1 MAERVAMAGAQRRIS
16 MRPREHYVQQLE
28 ALHTEIRALGQM
40 VIVSITRAI
49 DALRRQDAEAARRI
63 RADDK
68 RIDESQAAIE
78 EHALTVMATQQPMA
92 GDLRELVAAIEIASE
107 LERIG
112 DYAKGIAKITI
123 RNADLP
129 LVAALADIPQM
140 AEQAINMLGNSLDA
154 YVNRDAEAARV
165 LAGLDDRVDEL
176 SDHLRAELL
185 DLIQNDPTTAARGVD
200 LMFVAHNL
208 ERIADRTTNIAE
220 RVIFMVKGDIVD
232 LNP

>member
-1 MAERVAMAGAQRRIS
+1 
-16 MRPREHYVQQLE
+16 
-28 ALHTEIRALGQM
+28 M

-49 DALRRQDAEAARRI
+49 EALRHQDTEAAQRI
-63 RADDK
+63 RAEDQ
-68 RIDESQAAIE
+68 RIDQAQAALE

-92 GDLRELVAAIEIASE
+92 GDLRKIVAAIEIASE

-123 RNADLP
+123 RNADQP
-129 LVAALADIPQM
+129 LVKPLIDIPQI
-140 AEQAINMLGNSLDA
+140 AEHAINMLGNALDA
-154 YVNRDAEAARV
+154 YVNQDA
-165 LAGLDDRVDEL
+165 D
-176 SDHLRAELL
+176 
-185 DLIQNDPTTAARGVD
+185 AARGLADADDQVDQLSANVRADLLKLIQSDPATASRAVD

-220 RVIFMVKGDIVD
+220 RVIFMVKGDVVE

>member
-1 MAERVAMAGAQRRIS
+1 

-28 ALHTEIRALGQM
+28 ALHTEIRALGQV

-49 DALRRQDAEAARRI
+49 DALRRQDIEAARRI
-63 RADDK
+63 KVDDE
-68 RIDESQAAIE
+68 RIDQAQAALA
-78 EHALTVMATQQPMA
+78 EHALTIMATQQPMA
-92 GDLRELVAAIEIASE
+92 GDLREIIAAIEIASE

-123 RNADLP
+123 RNADQP
-129 LVAALADIPQM
+129 LVKPLVDIPLM
-140 AEQAINMLGNSLDA
+140 AEKAINMLGNALDA
-154 YVNRDAEAARV
+154 YINRDAEAARS
-165 LAGLDDRVDEL
+165 LAESDDLVDAL
-176 SDHLRAELL
+176 VAHVRADLL
-185 DLIQNDPTTAARGVD
+185 DVIHSDPTSAERAVD

-220 RVIFMVKGDIVD
+220 RVIFIVKGDIVE

>member
-1 MAERVAMAGAQRRIS
+1 MQ
-16 MRPREHYVQQLE
+16 PRAHYVHQLE
-28 ALHTEIRALGQM
+28 ALHTELRALGQM

-63 RADDK
+63 RADDE
-68 RIDESQAAIE
+68 RIDQAQAALE
-78 EHALTVMATQQPMA
+78 EHALTVMATQQPTA

-123 RNADLP
+123 RTADQP
-129 LVAALADIPQM
+129 LVKPLVDIPQM
-140 AEQAINMLGNSLDA
+140 AEQAINMLGAALDA
-154 YVNRDAEAARV
+154 YITRDAEAARG
-165 LAGLDDRVDEL
+165 LAKLDDQVDQL
-176 SDHLRAELL
+176 SDHIRAELL
-185 DLIQNDPTTAARGVD
+185 ELIRNDPTTAERAVD
-200 LMFVAHNL
+200 LMFVAHHL

-220 RVIFMVKGDIVD
+220 RVIFMVKGDIVE

>member
-1 MAERVAMAGAQRRIS
+1 

-68 RIDESQAAIE
+68 RIDESQAALE

-123 RNADLP
+123 RNADQPPVAP
-129 LVAALADIPQM
+129 LAEIPQM

-154 YVNRDAEAARV
+154 YVNRDAEAARR
-165 LAGLDDRVDEL
+165 LAALDDKVDQM
-176 SDHLRAELL
+176 SDRMRAELL
-185 DLIQNDPTTAARGVD
+185 DLVQNDPSTAARGVD

>member
-1 MAERVAMAGAQRRIS
+1 

-28 ALHTEIRALGQM
+28 ALNTEIRALGQV

-49 DALRRQDAEAARRI
+49 DALRRQDVEAARRI
-63 RADDK
+63 RADDE
-68 RIDESQAAIE
+68 RIDQAQAALE

-92 GDLRELVAAIEIASE
+92 GDLREIIAAIEIASE

-112 DYAKGIAKITI
+112 DYAKAIAKITI
-123 RNADLP
+123 RNANLP
-129 LVAALADIPQM
+129 LVKPLVDIPQM

-154 YVNRDAEAARV
+154 YVNRDAEAARS
-165 LAGLDDRVDEL
+165 LAELDDQVDQL
-176 SDHLRAELL
+176 SDHMRAELL
-185 DLIQNDPTTAARGVD
+185 EVIQSDPTIAERAVD

-220 RVIFMVKGDIVD
+220 RVIFMVKGDIVE